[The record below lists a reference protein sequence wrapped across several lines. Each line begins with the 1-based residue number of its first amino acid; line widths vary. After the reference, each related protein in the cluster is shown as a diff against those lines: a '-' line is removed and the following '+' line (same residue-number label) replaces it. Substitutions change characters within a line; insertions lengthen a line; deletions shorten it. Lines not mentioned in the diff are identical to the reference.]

1 MGLFL
6 DHFSRDGETGSSD
19 FARLWDVLHSVIL
32 GALAWHAFKMGNDFN
47 GDVPET
53 VDLTWFSC

>member
-1 MGLFL
+1 MGLLL

-19 FARLWDVLHSVIL
+19 FAQLWDVLHSVTL
-32 GALAWHAFKMGNDFN
+32 VALARHAFKMGNDFN

-53 VDLTWFSC
+53 MDQTWFSC